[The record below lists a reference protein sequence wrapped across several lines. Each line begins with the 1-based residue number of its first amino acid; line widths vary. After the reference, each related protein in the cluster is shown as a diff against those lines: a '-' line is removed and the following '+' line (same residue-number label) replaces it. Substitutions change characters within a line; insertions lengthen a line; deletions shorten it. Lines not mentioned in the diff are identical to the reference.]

1 MYAAC
6 CKARRYHSV
15 APDER
20 TRMPTTTLASPAL
33 HLPRWVLRLRIRT
46 RWVTV
51 LAFLSALLVPTAQAQ
66 IGVPWNR
73 SPSVTVVAKASDP
86 RIGLVQD
93 AVAFWNSI
101 LAEVGSSFRIGAVSR
116 VERPIPVEALQ
127 QQSRATVAGPDGE
140 PGPLAGILDG
150 MPGDIVVF
158 LADAAF
164 VSYVAPYADGGRRVV
179 AIRRLD
185 LPPFNQPNVAP
196 NLIAHEMGHAIGLGH
211 NADPKFLMC
220 GRPAACRPP
229 DFASTELRMFPLTD
243 GERQEL
249 LALYP
254 RGWR

>member
-1 MYAAC
+1 
-6 CKARRYHSV
+6 
-15 APDER
+15 
-20 TRMPTTTLASPAL
+20 MPTTTLASPAL
-33 HLPRWVLRLRIRT
+33 HRPRRGDRLRMRT
-46 RWVTV
+46 WWITV
-51 LAFLSALLVPTAQAQ
+51 LVLLPALAATAAQAQ
-66 IGVPWNR
+66 VGVPWNR

-86 RIGLVQD
+86 RIGLVHE
-93 AVAFWNSI
+93 AVAFWNGI
-101 LAEVGSSFRIGAVSR
+101 LAEVGSGFRVGAVSR

-127 QQSRATVAGPDGE
+127 QQSRSAAAGPDVERGALT
-140 PGPLAGILDG
+140 GVLDG
-150 MPGDIVVF
+150 VPGDIVVF

-196 NLIAHEMGHAIGLGH
+196 NLMAHEMGHAIGLGH

-229 DFASTELRMFPLTD
+229 DFASAELRMFPVTD

-254 RGWR
+254 RDWR